1 MENGRWITRL
11 GSVAAL
17 VLAGVLM
24 GSVMLTPVGA
34 HITTFNHLKAKHFY
48 TKKAADA
55 RFVDTAEGDARY
67 TNVAKAPIAKVAT
80 GGHFSVPSTTYTN
93 VTGATATVDVPAG
106 SNGLIIARFT
116 ASSICGPSGGCR
128 VRILIGGVEG
138 SPTEVSPYDTGG
150 SDSSTE
156 YEGHAVDRSA
166 TVGPGTYTVQV
177 QAARGTGITFFDLD
191 NWHLTVERFIV

>member
-1 MENGRWITRL
+1 MVKGKWATGLGRAVTL
-11 GSVAAL
+11 VAAGAL
-17 VLAGVLM
+17 V

-34 HITTFNHLKAKHFY
+34 HITNFNHLKTKHFY

-67 TNVAKAPIAKVAT
+67 LSTARVPIAKVAT

-106 SNGLIIARFT
+106 ASGLIVARFT
-116 ASSICGPSGGCR
+116 ASSICGPSGGCN
-128 VRILIGGVEG
+128 VRILIGGVEA
-138 SPTEVSPYDTGG
+138 SPALVSPWDSGVT
-150 SDSSTE
+150 DSSVD
-156 YEGHAVDRSA
+156 YEASALDRSR
-166 TVGPGTYTVQV
+166 TVGAGSHTIQV
-177 QAARGTGITFFDLD
+177 QAARGSGTTFYDLD

>member
-1 MENGRWITRL
+1 MENGKWITRL

-67 TNVAKAPIAKVAT
+67 TNVAKVPIAKVAT
-80 GGHFSVPSTTYTN
+80 GGHFSVPSATYTN

-106 SNGLIIARFT
+106 TNGLIIARFT

-138 SPTEVSPYDTGG
+138 SPTEVSPWDSGVTDG
-150 SDSSTE
+150 SVD
-156 YEGHAVDRSA
+156 YEANAQDRSK
-166 TVGPGTYTVQV
+166 TVGAGTHTVQV
-177 QAARGTGITFFDLD
+177 QAARGSGTTFYDLD